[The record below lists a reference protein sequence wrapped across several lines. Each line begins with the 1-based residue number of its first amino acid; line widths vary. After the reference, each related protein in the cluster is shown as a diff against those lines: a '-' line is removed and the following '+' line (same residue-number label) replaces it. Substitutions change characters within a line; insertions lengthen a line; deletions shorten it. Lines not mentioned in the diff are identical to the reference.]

1 MDHPSP
7 TTPTH
12 IIRPPRG
19 WGIPDLRELWRYRE
33 LLYFLTWRNIKVRYK
48 QTVLGVAWAVLQPFI
63 TMVVFSIFFGRL
75 AKMPSDNFPYPIFA
89 YAGLLPWDFFAKAF
103 NQAGRSLVAS
113 RPMLTKVY
121 FPRLSIPLAAI
132 LSALVDF
139 AIAFG
144 VLIGLMVW
152 YGVHP
157 TPQVWTLPLFLLLA
171 FVVTVGASLWA
182 AALNVLYRDVGYIIP
197 YIVNLLFFVTP
208 VVYSSNLVPEKWRL
222 VYSLNPMAGVVNGFR
237 WALLGTPTGP
247 DAGMALS
254 VLVAVLVLASG
265 LVFFRYMERFFAD
278 RV

>member
-1 MDHPSP
+1 MPETHP
-7 TTPTH
+7 TPTYV
-12 IIRPPRG
+12 IRPPKG
-19 WGIPDLRELWRYRE
+19 WGFPDLRELWRYRE

-48 QTVLGVAWAVLQPFI
+48 QTVLGVAWAVLQPFV

-75 AKMPSDNFPYPIFA
+75 AKMPSDDLPYPIFA

-103 NQAGRSLVAS
+103 NQAGRSLVTS

-121 FPRLSIPLAAI
+121 FPRLAIPLAAI

-139 AIAFG
+139 LIAFG
-144 VLIGLMVW
+144 VLVGLMLW
-152 YGVHP
+152 YRVGP
-157 TPQVWTLPLFLLLA
+157 TPHLWTLPLFLLLA
-171 FVVTVGASLWA
+171 LVVTIGASLWA
-182 AALNVLYRDVGYIIP
+182 AALNVLYRDVGYIVP

-208 VVYSSNLVPEKWRL
+208 VVYSSNLVPERWRL

-254 VLVAVLVLASG
+254 VLIALLLLGSG
-265 LVFFRYMERFFAD
+265 LVFFRYMERYFAD